1 MFLPESVKQVQ
12 ECNNYEVVLPEVPSY
27 HDDKGLTVS
36 SVFPLQLGYILTFL
50 CW

>member
-1 MFLPESVKQVQ
+1 MFLSESVQQVQ
-12 ECNNYEVVLPEVPSY
+12 EYHNYEVVLPEVPSY

-36 SVFPLQLGYILTFL
+36 SIFPLPLGYILPFL